1 MDPTPR
7 VPAPSVRF
15 GYTILYVDDVARSLG
30 FYERALGVQ
39 RRFLHE
45 SGDYGELETG
55 ATALAFATH
64 ELAASNLPGVY
75 EGATANGGRPP
86 FEVCFVTED
95 VEGAYERAVDA
106 GADPVTEP
114 QTKPWGQD
122 VAYVRDP
129 DGNLIEFASPVD

>member
-1 MDPTPR
+1 
-7 VPAPSVRF
+7 VRF
-15 GYTILYVDDVARSLG
+15 GYTILYVEDVQRSLD
-30 FYERALGVQ
+30 FYERALGLE

-64 ELAASNLPGVY
+64 GLAASNLPDLYV
-75 EGATANGGRPP
+75 GANQNGGRPP

-95 VEGAYERAVDA
+95 VEGAYGRAVEA
-106 GADPVTEP
+106 GADAVTEP
-114 QTKPWGQD
+114 KTKPWGQD

-129 DGNLIEFASPVD
+129 DGNLIELASPVE